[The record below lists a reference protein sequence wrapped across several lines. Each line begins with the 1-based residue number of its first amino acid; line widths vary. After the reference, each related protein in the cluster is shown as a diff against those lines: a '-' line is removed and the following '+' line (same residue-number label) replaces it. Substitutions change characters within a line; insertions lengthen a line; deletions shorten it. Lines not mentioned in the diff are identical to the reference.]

1 MILATHHGPAI
12 IRPPVWLLNVDF
24 LAEDVI
30 RTLEVGWT
38 FNEKLKTKSFVL
50 VWSTLGEEKASGP
63 SISVIDPPSHKSG
76 FKMSNW
82 QNRNY
87 DNYLRTRNLGAR
99 WAPISSW
106 WPSAT
111 LFGPSGLLD
120 FLFHALRALKPCF
133 LACEGRWVKNVT
145 E

>member
-1 MILATHHGPAI
+1 MWEGSVNLEISKYYLPGGSRVVLQRATLFVDCFTL
-12 IRPPVWLLNVDF
+12 PV
-24 LAEDVI
+24 
-30 RTLEVGWT
+30 TG
-38 FNEKLKTKSFVL
+38 
-50 VWSTLGEEKASGP
+50 EKASGP

-87 DNYLRTRNLGAR
+87 DNYLRTINLGAR

-133 LACEGRWVKNVT
+133 VACEGGWVKNVT